1 MNVSATGLNVRC
13 FNVTISIGCDCIGS
27 LTCNGLTGSR
37 LAPKCSNVNRMVVP
51 KGKAGWLAYVSE
63 FVEDAKA
70 SGLVQK
76 AIDRVGPR
84 GSAVAPPA
92 IRMSDP
98 AGRECTA
105 RLDNSDKM
113 FSICS

>member
-1 MNVSATGLNVRC
+1 MVRSRSMNVSATGLDVRC

-27 LTCNGLTGSR
+27 LTGKPLTGQSLR
-37 LAPKCSNVNRMVVP
+37 AEMQHR
-51 KGKAGWLAYVSE
+51 AGQHRQKRAGHDQPNANGQGIGDDQWLAYVSE

-84 GSAVAPPA
+84 GSAVAAPGD
-92 IRMSDP
+92 SN
-98 AGRECTA
+98 E
-105 RLDNSDKM
+105 
-113 FSICS
+113 